1 MKLGAY
7 TPEIK
12 RGSVEEVFAAIR
24 DYGFE
29 AVQFDYLS
37 HGGVELPERVDG
49 AMTDRIRAAAE
60 AAGIEIAA
68 INGTYNMASPDP
80 AVREEGFRGFSEVAR
95 SAKALGCRLLTLC
108 TGSRN
113 PDSMWRWHDDNDSPE
128 AWRDMVR
135 EVERAAAL
143 AEELDLLLG
152 IEIEASNVVHSP
164 VRARQL
170 FDDMASKSLKL
181 IYDGANLFSTGDVSE
196 ETVLAV
202 MARTFD
208 LFEEDIALVHGKDLA
223 RRPGVHFAVCGE
235 GIVDFD
241 YFLERCRKMGY
252 TGPMII
258 HGVKEEDK
266 FPRCA
271 AYMKERIERAGLG

>member
-12 RGSVEEVFAAIR
+12 RASVEEVFAAVR
-24 DYGFE
+24 GYGFE

-37 HGGVELPERVDG
+37 HGGVELPERVDE
-49 AMTDRIRAAAE
+49 AMTKRIRAAAE
-60 AAGIEIAA
+60 ANGVEIAA
-68 INGTYNMASPDP
+68 INGTYNMASLDP
-80 AVREEGFRGFSEVAR
+80 AAREDGFKRFSEAAR

-113 PDSMWRWHDDNDSPE
+113 PQSMWRWHDDNDSPE
-128 AWRDMVR
+128 AWRDMYR
-135 EVERAAAL
+135 EVERATAL

-152 IEIEASNVVHSP
+152 IEIEASNVVHSLS
-164 VRARQL
+164 RARKL
-170 FDDMASKSLKL
+170 FDDIASPHLKL
-181 IYDGANLFSTGDVSE
+181 IYDGANLFSTGDVSRE
-196 ETVLAV
+196 AVLAV
-202 MARTFD
+202 MAQTFD

-223 RRPGVHFAVCGE
+223 REPGIHFAVCGE

-241 YFLERCRKMGY
+241 YFLERCKGMGY

-266 FPRCA
+266 FPRCV
-271 AYMKERIERAGLG
+271 AYMKERIAAAGL